1 MYIPEFLAG
10 VGTVIICELLAIIAA
25 AIILHNK
32 EDKK

>member
-1 MYIPEFLAG
+1 MYIPEFWAG

-25 AIILHNK
+25 AIILHIK